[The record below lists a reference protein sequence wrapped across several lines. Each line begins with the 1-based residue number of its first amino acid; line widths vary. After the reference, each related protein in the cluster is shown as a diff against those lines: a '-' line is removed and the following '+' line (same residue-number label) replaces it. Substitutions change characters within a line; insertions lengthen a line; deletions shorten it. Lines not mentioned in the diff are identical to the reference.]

1 MTTDAAWSEDDTG
14 GNDDV
19 IKLEELSNGLLRLR
33 GGSSDLTPAEALK
46 LGLLLLEAASTV
58 DPKLLAAKEEAAAK
72 VIPPGGRRNAAE
84 PGEFEPCPV
93 CSSPMD
99 AHQADL
105 FRESLYIDKASDLAK
120 FLEATGK
127 TAGLAVRFPTF
138 TTGPNAAEAREQGER
153 LEAGL
158 DVRCSRCG
166 ELGHVRSPPG
176 RPAGENCRAA
186 LGDRDG
192 RSSDAYL
199 PKSTELFPFLKRELV
214 LPPVSKIRIG
224 TVEQLEDGTAVE
236 YEPPESGKRPLEL
249 PPAEPES
256 HGKRRGR

>member
-1 MTTDAAWSEDDTG
+1 VTTDAAWSDDDTG

-84 PGEFEPCPV
+84 PGELEPCPV

-138 TTGPNAAEAREQGER
+138 ATAHGLPEKEDETPWPAPAPAAAHLALELLTGVLR
-153 LEAGL
+153 
-158 DVRCSRCG
+158 DV
-166 ELGHVRSPPG
+166 LI
-176 RPAGENCRAA
+176 
-186 LGDRDG
+186 
-192 RSSDAYL
+192 
-199 PKSTELFPFLKRELV
+199 
-214 LPPVSKIRIG
+214 LPPITKIRIG

-249 PPAEPES
+249 PPGEPES